1 MSKSAFLGCYIDK
14 NEDNSNKF
22 LKTPI
27 FSYIFSHY
35 CYICSTLFSQ
45 DERSDHIDHKYSE
58 SLNRKQLQQPCRHI
72 LQPLENKRSNAQFF
86 FSQTFIDYLINK
98 IIIKDSWD
106 SIICIGCSTIFENLQ
121 KFLSIIKN
129 CLILI
134 DPPFGGFHRAL
145 SYSINKLFQ
154 S

>member
-106 SIICIGCSTIFENLQ
+106 SIICIGCSTIFENL
-121 KFLSIIKN
+121 
-129 CLILI
+129 
-134 DPPFGGFHRAL
+134 
-145 SYSINKLFQ
+145 
-154 S
+154 

>member
-1 MSKSAFLGCYIDK
+1 
-14 NEDNSNKF
+14 
-22 LKTPI
+22 
-27 FSYIFSHY
+27 HY

-106 SIICIGCSTIFENLQ
+106 K